1 MHSITDDILYT
12 TVRLEGETST
22 GSTSVGTGFYFEY
35 KQRYF
40 VVTNKHVVQDVVKGT
55 FIVNKGQVEGK
66 TWSPLIGYG
75 TKIPFE
81 SSNFHGHSNPNIDV
95 TIMNIT
101 PYILQLRKSGENPF
115 LMTLTEGI
123 IPTQEDIENSITA
136 IEDVLFIGYPNGI
149 WDSENLLP
157 IVRKGV
163 TATPYYRNFNN
174 EPIFLIDASVFPG
187 SSGSPVFIF
196 NQWSHRKKDGT
207 VVNKSRLHF
216 LGIIARTYFKTEE
229 GEIISKDIPVATKQ
243 ISQSIQ
249 MIDIGIVYN
258 ASTVIECL
266 EDYYEVNGLLE

>member
-1 MHSITDDILYT
+1 MHSVTDDMLYI

-22 GSTSVGTGFYFEY
+22 GSSSVGTGFYFSY

-40 VVTNKHVVQDVVKGT
+40 VVTNKHVVHDVVKGT
-55 FIVNKGQVEGK
+55 FILNKGTG
-66 TWSPLIGYG
+66 TGTDWAPLIGYG

-81 SSNFHGHSNPNIDV
+81 NSDFHGHPNPNIDV

-101 PYILQLRKSGENPF
+101 HYVLQLRKSGENPF
-115 LMTLTEGI
+115 FMSLTEDI
-123 IPTQEDIENSITA
+123 IPTQEDVDNSITA
-136 IEDVLFIGYPNGI
+136 IEDILFIGYPNGI

-157 IVRKGV
+157 IVRKGI
-163 TATPYYRNFNN
+163 TATPYYRNFNS

-196 NQWSHRKKDGT
+196 NQWSHRNKNGELI
-207 VVNKSRLHF
+207 NKSKLHF
-216 LGIIARTYFKTEE
+216 LGIIARTYFKTED
-229 GEIISKDIPVATKQ
+229 GEIISKNIPVATKQ
-243 ISQSIQ
+243 ISRSIQ

-266 EDYYEVNGLLE
+266 EDYYVINNLLE